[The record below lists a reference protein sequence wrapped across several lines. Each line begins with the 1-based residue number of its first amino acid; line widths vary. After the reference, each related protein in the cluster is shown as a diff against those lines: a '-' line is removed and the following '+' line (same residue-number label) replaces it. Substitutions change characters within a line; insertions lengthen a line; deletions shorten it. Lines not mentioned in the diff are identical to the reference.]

1 MCISLSLLFMLSVH
15 LFSLSRVSLSLCI
28 SKYIRPSFPRGIPS
42 TAVVVLVLVLR
53 RLRLRCRR
61 SMRFS
66 LFIPRSSHI
75 LFHTHTHTETR
86 KKSRLA
92 PRGYRL
98 GRQYDVSSL
107 VTIRRR
113 QTDSHGEK
121 KRNIYW
127 HSALFFLFS
136 NSREIFFD
144 RISFQTKKRGEN
156 ERGDGRWESS
166 QRKNREKNKTS

>member
-1 MCISLSLLFMLSVH
+1 MYAHLSLSVALSSSCSQCIF
-15 LFSLSRVSLSLCI
+15 FSLSRVSLSVCI

-42 TAVVVLVLVLR
+42 TAVVVLVLVLVFVLR

-75 LFHTHTHTETR
+75 LFHTHTHRETR

-113 QTDSHGEK
+113 QTDNHGEK

-136 NSREIFFD
+136 NSREIFYD
-144 RISFQTKKRGEN
+144 RISFQQKKRGEN
-156 ERGDGRWESS
+156 ERGEGRWESS
-166 QRKNREKNKTS
+166 